1 MMTSSSQSY
10 QNKGK
15 ALLRAAKKGQLND
28 VRKNLAGGAP
38 VEYADF
44 KASANDHGQV
54 VQVLLE
60 CGAAID
66 YTCNGKTALHAA
78 ASMNRLSAICMLIK
92 YGANVD
98 CTKPKNDLSVIQT
111 RQDGQTPLY
120 NVVNSWNSNVMAVEY
135 LLQAGATTGIATK
148 VTNPCLIRK
157 TLDTRTS
164 KQFTYVPQN

>member
-1 MMTSSSQSY
+1 WGETPLY
-10 QNKGK
+10 
-15 ALLRAAKKGQLND
+15 
-28 VRKNLAGGAP
+28 
-38 VEYADF
+38 

-78 ASMNRLSAICMLIK
+78 ASTNRLSAICMLIK

-111 RQDGQTPLY
+111 RQDGQTQLY
-120 NVVNSWNSNVMAVEY
+120 NVVNSWNPNVMAVEY
-135 LLQAGATTGIATK
+135 LLQAGATTGIVTK

-164 KQFTYVPQN
+164 KRRY